1 MLMKFVRL
9 ILISLLFYTSAAYA
23 SAPEVLWNY
32 ESPGGHVDASPAL
45 GVLKPGGE
53 LNIVVGTTAGVI
65 VALTEKGS
73 EVWRSEVDGPACISP
88 SIGDMD
94 GDGAPEVLAMTQA
107 GSLYCLEGATGQKR
121 WQFALPG
128 RINWGET
135 ALTLMDLAGDGGLH
149 VVTGDKEGNVVCVNA
164 SGEMRWIFREDMGV
178 VQAPAAADLTGD
190 GVPEILVAGNK
201 VPLICLSAR
210 GEELWRIPSG
220 VGASPVI
227 SDMDGDGIPEIITGI
242 SQELVLLNTRGE
254 ILWKYPMRLSLDSAI
269 TVTDLDGDGVSEIVA
284 IDLAG
289 ELVCLSAE
297 GKKRWEANVVDRV
310 RRSPS
315 VGDLNGDGI
324 LEIVVA
330 GYSGALHIFRADGTE
345 MIRYPVSGGMNTTAT
360 LLPLSDGG
368 PGVLI
373 APANSAMTLIRFPGA
388 KADASLPWREYRQNA
403 MRTAFAQKDSVA
415 PAVKLSLD
423 PGARHVGANV
433 FTALVENPEK
443 EKLTLILEGGRI
455 GGAPLSDSITSSD
468 EIFSIWLSYAVP
480 AGHSADYKFTCTV
493 EQAGRQ
499 VLKQTREMHTTP
511 FMKELGDSEAIL
523 KEVETL
529 FEKVSDIRGL
539 EERACFLAGRLEK
552 FRPRFFAAPA
562 LSDADLLD
570 LKNDFTAFYPELQLL
585 LKMTRAAA
593 IAAEKGSAVLTA
605 AADPWAPFGG
615 VDEIFEGR
623 ISDNTLSVEAFPGEH
638 ESAALNVFNMSA
650 DTVTFRVTLS
660 DLTQGETEKTAT
672 EYITLHEAVPVPT
685 EMIDYSVDALPRLN
699 NAALLQVPPRS
710 AVQLWLDI
718 NTKGLAPGEWNCKVM
733 LASLQCDSIRTEVPL
748 TVRLYDTALPEEQP
762 LSLCHWG
769 YVERSMLRH
778 IPEKALEDQIS
789 HGTNVFVGTIFPQA
803 QYNEQGELVSGPDF
817 SAHDA
822 YVKAHAP
829 HGIILFCGYQ
839 HSLRGPGGVNSDAYA
854 KAHKEWLKRWVAHLK
869 ELGVGYDGFA
879 LYPVDEPGLNDG
891 LVEQYIR
898 MATLAREADP
908 QILLYT
914 DPVMRITEAEL
925 EAMVPLVDI
934 WCPHRKGLVLEPS
947 SAKKF
952 EIIRNS
958 GKTVWTYECD
968 DNVKHHSPVG
978 YYRCQ
983 AWLAKSRSLT
993 GIGFWSYCTSQD
1005 DPWFRPGVRHDY
1017 LMVYPGTDVVSSK
1030 RWEAVRD
1037 GVEDYT
1043 LLSLLEKR
1051 AEKAEGPLKA
1061 EISLFLKET
1070 VDAIARYCGDDED
1083 GTLPGPGGEPEVR
1096 RVTDRRVEHLKAA
1109 RREIARYLSLLH

>member
-1 MLMKFVRL
+1 
-9 ILISLLFYTSAAYA
+9 
-23 SAPEVLWNY
+23 
-32 ESPGGHVDASPAL
+32 
-45 GVLKPGGE
+45 
-53 LNIVVGTTAGVI
+53 
-65 VALTEKGS
+65 
-73 EVWRSEVDGPACISP
+73 
-88 SIGDMD
+88 
-94 GDGAPEVLAMTQA
+94 
-107 GSLYCLEGATGQKR
+107 
-121 WQFALPG
+121 
-128 RINWGET
+128 
-135 ALTLMDLAGDGGLH
+135 
-149 VVTGDKEGNVVCVNA
+149 
-164 SGEMRWIFREDMGV
+164 
-178 VQAPAAADLTGD
+178 
-190 GVPEILVAGNK
+190 
-201 VPLICLSAR
+201 
-210 GEELWRIPSG
+210 
-220 VGASPVI
+220 
-227 SDMDGDGIPEIITGI
+227 
-242 SQELVLLNTRGE
+242 
-254 ILWKYPMRLSLDSAI
+254 
-269 TVTDLDGDGVSEIVA
+269 
-284 IDLAG
+284 
-289 ELVCLSAE
+289 
-297 GKKRWEANVVDRV
+297 
-310 RRSPS
+310 
-315 VGDLNGDGI
+315 
-324 LEIVVA
+324 
-330 GYSGALHIFRADGTE
+330 
-345 MIRYPVSGGMNTTAT
+345 
-360 LLPLSDGG
+360 
-368 PGVLI
+368 
-373 APANSAMTLIRFPGA
+373 
-388 KADASLPWREYRQNA
+388 
-403 MRTAFAQKDSVA
+403 
-415 PAVKLSLD
+415 
-423 PGARHVGANV
+423 
-433 FTALVENPEK
+433 
-443 EKLTLILEGGRI
+443 
-455 GGAPLSDSITSSD
+455 
-468 EIFSIWLSYAVP
+468 
-480 AGHSADYKFTCTV
+480 
-493 EQAGRQ
+493 
-499 VLKQTREMHTTP
+499 
-511 FMKELGDSEAIL
+511 
-523 KEVETL
+523 
-529 FEKVSDIRGL
+529 
-539 EERACFLAGRLEK
+539 
-552 FRPRFFAAPA
+552 
-562 LSDADLLD
+562 
-570 LKNDFTAFYPELQLL
+570 
-585 LKMTRAAA
+585 
-593 IAAEKGSAVLTA
+593 
-605 AADPWAPFGG
+605 
-615 VDEIFEGR
+615 
-623 ISDNTLSVEAFPGEH
+623 
-638 ESAALNVFNMSA
+638 
-650 DTVTFRVTLS
+650 
-660 DLTQGETEKTAT
+660 
-672 EYITLHEAVPVPT
+672 
-685 EMIDYSVDALPRLN
+685 MIDYSVDALPRLN

-718 NTKGLAPGEWNCKVM
+718 NTKGLSPGEWNCKVM